1 MNFDF
6 IQTLAL
12 LSITGVIVIAYF
24 FRVWIKGPAKFSR
37 VDQQGGSA
45 LLGKGLMEGAYWS
58 LQPVARLLIFFRV
71 SPNQISWTSFLL
83 GFLAGAALVFGHFGT
98 AAVLST
104 FSALLDSLDGMVARL
119 TQKASD
125 AGEVLDA
132 AVDRYNEFFFL
143 AGLTLY
149 YREIPFL
156 LTLSLIALMG
166 SFMVS
171 YTTAKSEAL
180 NIKIPKGNMRRPER
194 ALYLTLGAALS
205 PLSIQLYELDRVYP
219 MAMGYPMVLAVF
231 IVAILSNISAC
242 DRLMAL
248 AKQIRVREREAMI
261 AKNKS
266 EIEVHEESE
275 NEPDSALS
283 P

>member
-12 LSITGVIVIAYF
+12 LTITGVIVVAYF

-37 VDQQGGSA
+37 VEQQGGSA
-45 LLGKGLMEGAYWS
+45 LLGKGVMEGAYWS
-58 LQPVARLLIFFRV
+58 LQPVAKLLIFFRI
-71 SPNQISWTSFLL
+71 SPNQISWASFVL

-104 FSALLDSLDGMVARL
+104 VSALLDSLDGMVARL

-156 LTLSLIALMG
+156 LVLSLIALMG

-205 PLSIQLYELDRVYP
+205 PLTIQLYELDRAYP
-219 MAMGYPMVLAVF
+219 VAMGYPMVLALLV
-231 IVAILSNISAC
+231 VAVLSNISAC

-248 AKQIRVREREAMI
+248 AKEIRIREREAEKR
-261 AKNKS
+261 AAVS
-266 EIEVHEESE
+266 VEETE
-275 NEPDSALS
+275 DEADTALI

>member
-6 IQTLAL
+6 IQTLSL
-12 LSITGVIVIAYF
+12 LSITGVITVAYF

-37 VDQQGGSA
+37 VDQQGGSS
-45 LLGKGLMEGAYWS
+45 LLGKGVMEGAYWS
-58 LQPVARLLIFFRV
+58 LQPVAKLLVFFRI
-71 SPNQISWTSFLL
+71 SPNQISWGSFVL
-83 GFLAGAALVFGHFGT
+83 GFLAGASLVFGHFGT

-104 FSALLDSLDGMVARL
+104 ISALLDSLDGMVARL
-119 TQKASD
+119 THKASD

-156 LTLSLIALMG
+156 LVLSLIALMG

-180 NIKIPKGNMRRPER
+180 NVKIPKGNMRRPER
-194 ALYLTLGAALS
+194 ALYLTLGAVLS
-205 PLSIQLYELDRVYP
+205 PLSIQLYELDRAYP
-219 MAMGYPMVLAVF
+219 MAMGYPMVLALFV
-231 IVAILSNISAC
+231 VAVLSNISAC
-242 DRLMAL
+242 DRLIAL
-248 AKQIRVREREAMI
+248 AQQIRVRERAALI
-261 AKNKS
+261 AKQSSSRNDEDS
-266 EIEVHEESE
+266 ESE
-275 NEPDSALS
+275 EANSALL